1 MDARYYVELQDMI
14 RRAGEAL
21 RRYETS
27 PVLSDIQPP
36 MKGLKDIAVACCED
50 GRIHPEIVAELG
62 ASERGKFEEAIA
74 RLSRIISYTKSPSGN
89 ISIHDALSEVGRVA
103 KRMEKKKEA
112 QGKEAA
118 HQVTSRAMTVAK
130 ELEAEAMVKTIERLE
145 LSIESDPDLAIGTA
159 KELVE
164 SCCKTI
170 LGKLGVTVGKGD
182 DVGDLTHKLS
192 TQLRLVPKGVTDE
205 MVGAENIRKILGNL
219 NQLPHHLAQLRGL
232 YGTGHGRDGKHKG
245 LQSHHARLA
254 AAAAVAFVDFVTA
267 IYVRNG
273 EPDTPT
279 DTGL

>member
-14 RRAGEAL
+14 RRAGDAL

-27 PVLSDIQPP
+27 PVLTDIQPP
-36 MKGLKDIAVACCED
+36 MEGLKHISAACCE
-50 GRIHPEIVAELG
+50 GGKIHPEIVAELG
-62 ASERGKFEEAIA
+62 PSQRGKFEDAVA
-74 RLSRIISYTKSPSGN
+74 RLGRIAVYTKGPNGN
-89 ISIHDALSEVGRVA
+89 IPIHEALSEVDRVA
-103 KRMEKKKEA
+103 KIMEKKKDK

-130 ELEAEAMVKTIERLE
+130 ELDASAMIKTIERLE
-145 LSIESDPDLAIGTA
+145 LSIETDPDLAIGTA

-170 LGKLGVTVGKGD
+170 LGKLGVTVSKND

-192 TQLRLVPKGVTDE
+192 TQLRLLPKGVTDE
-205 MVGAENIRKILGNL
+205 MTGAENIRKILGNL

-245 LQSHHARLA
+245 LQPHHARLA

-267 IYVRNG
+267 IYVRHDQ
-273 EPDTPT
+273 PDTPT